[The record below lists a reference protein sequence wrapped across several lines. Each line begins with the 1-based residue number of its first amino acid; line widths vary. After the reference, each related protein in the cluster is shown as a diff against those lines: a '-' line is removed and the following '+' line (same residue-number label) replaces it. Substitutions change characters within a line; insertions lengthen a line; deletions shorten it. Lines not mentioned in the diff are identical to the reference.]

1 MKAIEIN
8 SFGNTDVLNLVE
20 IPEPIISSAEVLVN
34 VHATSVNPA
43 DSKMRQGLYPTD
55 ENFTFPYVLG
65 RDFSGIVEACG
76 NNVTEFEAG
85 DPVFGVLPAGR
96 EGTYLEKLA
105 IDANLIARK
114 PNKLTHNEA
123 AAIAL
128 TGLTALVAVEDNLD
142 LKSGEKILI
151 HGGAGGVGSYA
162 VQLAHHIGAKVITTA
177 SPINHD
183 YLYNLGADQV
193 IDYNTQDFSGTLSDI
208 DVIFDLIGGE
218 VHQRSLKVLKT
229 GGRIAYIAPL
239 LKDAEP
245 PRNDIKI
252 IRPNVNRDR
261 SHLLRIIELFELGAV
276 VAPDIQLFPLDAIR
290 EAHNLIETN
299 HVRGKIIL
307 TIK

>member
-8 SFGNTDVLNLVE
+8 SFGNTDLLNLVK

-43 DSKMRQGLYPTD
+43 DSKMRQGLYPTG

-65 RDFSGIVEACG
+65 RDFSGIIEACG
-76 NNVTEFEAG
+76 NRVTEFEVG

-105 IDANLIARK
+105 IDADLIARK

-142 LKSGEKILI
+142 LKAGEKILI

-162 VQLAHHIGAKVITTA
+162 VQLAHHIGAIVITTA

-276 VAPDIQLFPLDAIR
+276 VAPDIQLFPLDAVG

>member
-20 IPEPIISSAEVLVN
+20 IPEPVINSAEVLVN

-43 DSKMRQGLYPTD
+43 DSKMRQGLYPTG

-65 RDFSGIVEACG
+65 RDFSGIIEACG

-105 IDANLIARK
+105 IDAGLIARK

-128 TGLTALVAVEDNLD
+128 TGLTALVAVEDNLN
-142 LKSGEKILI
+142 LKAGEKILI

-162 VQLAHHIGAKVITTA
+162 VQLAHHIGAIVITTA

-193 IDYNTQDFSGTLSDI
+193 IDYNTQDFSETLSDI

-239 LKDAEP
+239 LEDAEP

-276 VAPDIQLFPLDAIR
+276 VAPDIQLFPLDAVGA
-290 EAHNLIETN
+290 AHNLIETD

-307 TIK
+307 TIN

>member
-245 PRNDIKI
+245 PRNDIEI

>member
-20 IPEPIISSAEVLVN
+20 IPEPVINSAEVLVN

-43 DSKMRQGLYPTD
+43 DSKMRQGLYPTG

-65 RDFSGIVEACG
+65 RDFSGIIEACG

-105 IDANLIARK
+105 IDANLITRK

-142 LKSGEKILI
+142 LKAGEKILI

-162 VQLAHHIGAKVITTA
+162 VQLAHHIGAIVITTA

-245 PRNDIKI
+245 PRKDIKI

-276 VAPDIQLFPLDAIR
+276 VAPDIQLFPLDAVGA
-290 EAHNLIETN
+290 AHNLIETD

-307 TIK
+307 TIN